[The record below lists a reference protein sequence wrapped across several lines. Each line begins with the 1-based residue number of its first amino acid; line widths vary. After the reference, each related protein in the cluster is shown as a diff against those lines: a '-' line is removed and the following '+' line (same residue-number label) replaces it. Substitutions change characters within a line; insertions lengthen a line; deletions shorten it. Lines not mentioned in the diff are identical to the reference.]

1 MADEEPTI
9 SDVIAAAGKPGHA
22 HAKAVLGE
30 ASAWLVMT
38 ANGRNLNLQG
48 YRHTIDTASVRHIH
62 AKHGDPNIEKSRG
75 QIDISSDDIKFIP
88 DVLASPD
95 KVIFGVR
102 SKRNHPFIGY
112 LKRMADGSTFYV
124 EEVRT
129 GRKELAAVTL
139 YKYPATRDARAIV
152 ANLRLDGRTDSGD
165 EIFIADLQEK
175 VTTIVLT
182 NTKNPDTIDANTVAG
197 TLGSNGRN
205 DGGVPAGTL
214 SAVNADSL
222 ESNGRTDSGNDQI
235 IDSTQQR
242 VTHPLLRRALHY
254 LPPALGILV
263 LSGII
268 FGLHRALK
276 KVGLHDVLAALKATP
291 GAEIAHAL
299 GLLGLSFGIMLV
311 YDIPGILFAK
321 KLVDFPRLGMRRIGL
336 ASFCAYALSHVVGAP
351 ALSAAAIRLRL
362 YAQWGVP
369 AAGIGRIVTLSGTAF
384 ALGTCTLLGGVLL
397 FHPTEVPLLGNA
409 VTPLALRGI
418 GAALL
423 VVIGI
428 YVLAARKTAPLRVLG
443 RNIPR
448 PGWGLA
454 IAQVALSCADTGT
467 ACAILFV
474 VLPTIP
480 GLTYPHVLAIYL
492 AGFTG
497 GLFSGLP
504 GGVGVFDTVLLLGLT
519 GYMDPARAIGAILL
533 FRVLYYLVP
542 AAIAGLCFAGH
553 EIWITARRGHPGRA
567 N

>member
-1 MADEEPTI
+1 MPDEETTDAGGSANPNDRTDGG
-9 SDVIAAAGKPGHA
+9 DVQN
-22 HAKAVLGE
+22 V
-30 ASAWLVMT
+30 
-38 ANGRNLNLQG
+38 
-48 YRHTIDTASVRHIH
+48 DTA
-62 AKHGDPNIEKSRG
+62 P
-75 QIDISSDDIKFIP
+75 P
-88 DVLASPD
+88 
-95 KVIFGVR
+95 
-102 SKRNHPFIGY
+102 
-112 LKRMADGSTFYV
+112 
-124 EEVRT
+124 
-129 GRKELAAVTL
+129 
-139 YKYPATRDARAIV
+139 PATH
-152 ANLRLDGRTDSGD
+152 
-165 EIFIADLQEK
+165 
-175 VTTIVLT
+175 
-182 NTKNPDTIDANTVAG
+182 P
-197 TLGSNGRN
+197 
-205 DGGVPAGTL
+205 
-214 SAVNADSL
+214 
-222 ESNGRTDSGNDQI
+222 I
-235 IDSTQQR
+235 I
-242 VTHPLLRRALHY
+242 RRALHY
-254 LPPALGILV
+254 LPPILGILV

-299 GLLGLSFGIMLV
+299 ALLGLSFGIMLV

-397 FHPTEVPLLGNA
+397 FHPMEVPLLGNEI
-409 VTPLALRGI
+409 TPLALRAI
-418 GAALL
+418 GAALW
-423 VVIGI
+423 VTIGLYI
-428 YVLAARKTAPLRVLG
+428 RAARKTEPLQILG

-467 ACAILFV
+467 ACAILYV
-474 VLPTIP
+474 VLPTVH

-504 GGVGVFDTVLLLGLT
+504 GGVGVFDTVLLLGLS
-519 GYMDPARAIGAILL
+519 GYIDPARAIGAILL
-533 FRVLYYLVP
+533 FRVLYYLLP

-553 EIWITARRGHPGRA
+553 EIWVTASR
-567 N
+567 NKDTLY

>member
-1 MADEEPTI
+1 MADEETTI
-9 SDVIAAAGKPGHA
+9 SDVIAAAGQPGDA
-22 HAKAVLGE
+22 HRKAVLGKVSSQLARWAMAHGLE
-30 ASAWLVMT
+30 IGGFRHSFETSA
-38 ANGRNLNLQG
+38 A
-48 YRHTIDTASVRHIH
+48 RHIKNRH
-62 AKHGDPNIEKSRG
+62 SNDKIERSRG
-75 QIDISSDDIKFIP
+75 QIAISDADIARIP
-88 DVLASPD
+88 RILEAPD
-95 KVIFGVR
+95 QVIFGAQNPR
-102 SKRNHPFIGY
+102 RQPIIGY
-112 LKRMADGSTFYV
+112 VKRLLDGTILLQ
-124 EEVRT
+124 EEART
-129 GRKELAAVTL
+129 GRKELAVISIR
-139 YKYPATRDARAIV
+139 KYPATALSDDIAASPEPNGRTDGGDAIHIVDVPENVTAIV
-152 ANLRLDGRTDSGD
+152 AKPGEHPATIDAGGSADLDGRTDGGD
-165 EIFIADLQEK
+165 G
-175 VTTIVLT
+175 
-182 NTKNPDTIDANTVAG
+182 KNIDKKP
-197 TLGSNGRN
+197 S
-205 DGGVPAGTL
+205 P
-214 SAVNADSL
+214 
-222 ESNGRTDSGNDQI
+222 
-235 IDSTQQR
+235 
-242 VTHPLLRRALHY
+242 VTHPRLRRALHY
-254 LPPALGILV
+254 LPPVLGVVV

-299 GLLGLSFGIMLV
+299 ALLGISFGIMLV

-384 ALGTCTLLGGVLL
+384 ALGTAALLGGVLL
-397 FHPTEVPLLGNA
+397 FHPMEVPLLGNA

-418 GAALL
+418 GCALWI
-423 VVIGI
+423 VIGL

-454 IAQVALSCADTGT
+454 IAQVVLSCADTGT
-467 ACAILFV
+467 ACAILYV

-504 GGVGVFDTVLLLGLT
+504 GGVGVFDTVLLLGLAGT
-519 GYMDPARAIGAILL
+519 MDPARAIGAILL

-542 AAIAGLCFAGH
+542 AALAGLCFAGH
-553 EIWITARRGHPGRA
+553 EIWITARRDPPGGA